1 MSSVPLL
8 RRTAVL
14 SSDALALAPV
24 RRGAAAPH
32 WVGLSLLL
40 LGLWAGAAAAQT
52 DVPDNGSLLAATSEA
67 PGRVG
72 RVGEMQG
79 RVWWYDPE
87 AREWTAAER
96 NRPLVRG
103 DRLSTDAGAR
113 AELTVG
119 STLLRLD
126 GDTELTFE
134 ALDDR
139 RVVVELLHGS
149 AQLRVRNAEAADEWT
164 VRTADG
170 EVQFARTGSYR
181 VDQRE
186 GSSHVTVSSGEA
198 RFVAAGLTQ
207 TVLAGQRGEFWR
219 QANGR
224 GDYSLTDPPSDAFSA
239 WVQTRERL
247 IASSASAARVSA
259 EMTGVDDLDR
269 YGDWR
274 HGGEQGEL
282 WFPREVASG
291 WAPYSQGQ
299 WRWVAPWG
307 WTWVD
312 AAPWGFAPFHYGA
325 WVQWQGR
332 WGWSPG
338 ARGTARAV
346 FSPGLVVWGN
356 RGGVSFSIDIFGRR
370 QVPTPGWRPM
380 HPHEARVRPA
390 PRPVVVVSPPPPTR
404 HGDDRRSERWPE
416 RRDNERR
423 DNERRDDERRRNNGW
438 PHDNGRSNS
447 ADRVPDRVGE
457 PRFGLPHTEPAR
469 RGDGTGDGAREPQ
482 RQDPRSAPG
491 PLLGRGF
498 PPDARVSPQP
508 PASRPVS
515 TPAAPVIV
523 AQPAPTP
530 VVRGGSPS
538 VDPQPRGESP
548 IGRGRSPAAGSTH
561 PDAGARVPH
570 GAGRTD
576 DEWVKRRR
584 GAEDGH
590 SR

>member
-32 WVGLSLLL
+32 WAGLSLLL
-40 LGLWAGAAAAQT
+40 LGLWAGAATAQT

-103 DRLSTDAGAR
+103 DRLATDAGAR

-149 AQLRVRNAEAADEWT
+149 AQLRVRHAEAADEWT

-186 GSSHVTVSSGEA
+186 GSSHLTVASGEA
-198 RFVAAGLTQ
+198 RFVSPGLTQ
-207 TVLAGQRGEFWR
+207 SVLAGQRGEFWL
-219 QANGR
+219 NGKGR
-224 GDYSLTDPPSDAFSA
+224 GDYSLTEPEADSFSA

-247 IASSASAARVSA
+247 LARSASAARVPA

-274 HGGEQGEL
+274 QGGEHGEL
-282 WFPREVASG
+282 WFPRDVPSG

-380 HPHEARVRPA
+380 NPHEVRVRPA
-390 PRPVVVVSPPPPTR
+390 PPPVRVVVPHPQPR
-404 HGDDRRSERWPE
+404 REDDHRRERWPE
-416 RRDNERR
+416 RRDDHNGRFDNDRHNNNNNGERGPDR
-423 DNERRDDERRRNNGW
+423 GGEPRRVEPRVEPPRPWLFPRVEQPRVETPRIDPPRRDD
-438 PHDNGRSNS
+438 
-447 ADRVPDRVGE
+447 
-457 PRFGLPHTEPAR
+457 PR
-469 RGDGTGDGAREPQ
+469 TGPT
-482 RQDPRSAPG
+482 
-491 PLLGRGF
+491 LGRGF
-498 PPDARVSPQP
+498 PPMGATTAP
-508 PASRPVS
+508 PAPTPRVVTP
-515 TPAAPVIV
+515 PAAPVVV
-523 AQPAPTP
+523 APQPTQPP
-530 VVRGGSPS
+530 LMRGGPYG
-538 VDPQPRGESP
+538 DRPRDDNNNN
-548 IGRGRSPAAGSTH
+548 RN
-561 PDAGARVPH
+561 RVPG
-570 GAGRTD
+570 GAEGGLRGVGQGPAGPARND
-576 DEWVKRRR
+576 DEWVNRRR
-584 GAEDGH
+584 GGGDGNN
-590 SR
+590 R